1 MGLAAASPEEH
12 ISTCNPTANSPDTCC
27 AAVWGAALFVVTLSL
42 GESFWSPRW
51 YDYSMSLA
59 PYGREGI
66 FTALASAPLF
76 AAKLPTGVRSLRTFP
91 PLAEVLSH
99 QRTSLQPSSPWVGIC
114 CNLIPACLGAL
125 ASAAPF

>member
-1 MGLAAASPEEH
+1 MAGTLCIAKACAVQAAGEGS
-12 ISTCNPTANSPDTCC
+12 DRGWV

-59 PYGREGI
+59 PLGREGI

-76 AAKLPTGVRSLRTFP
+76 AAKLPTG
-91 PLAEVLSH
+91 A
-99 QRTSLQPSSPWVGIC
+99 
-114 CNLIPACLGAL
+114 
-125 ASAAPF
+125 

>member
-1 MGLAAASPEEH
+1 MWA
-12 ISTCNPTANSPDTCC
+12 
-27 AAVWGAALFVVTLSL
+27 AALFVVTLSL

-76 AAKLPTGVRSLRTFP
+76 AAKLPTG
-91 PLAEVLSH
+91 A
-99 QRTSLQPSSPWVGIC
+99 Q
-114 CNLIPACLGAL
+114 L
-125 ASAAPF
+125 ASLIDAVQGFSYLSQQP

>member
-1 MGLAAASPEEH
+1 MWA
-12 ISTCNPTANSPDTCC
+12 
-27 AAVWGAALFVVTLSL
+27 AALFVLTLSL

-76 AAKLPTGVRSLRTFP
+76 AAKLPTGENLCQLWVLWA
-91 PLAEVLSH
+91 PLWCTREACSAMLSK
-99 QRTSLQPSSPWVGIC
+99 TSLSEG
-114 CNLIPACLGAL
+114 
-125 ASAAPF
+125 

>member
-1 MGLAAASPEEH
+1 MTAPHDSGAKNCTACASSSGKLL
-12 ISTCNPTANSPDTCC
+12 IWVWKMLLRSPCC
-27 AAVWGAALFVVTLSL
+27 SAVWGAALFVVTLSL

-76 AAKLPTGVRSLRTFP
+76 AAKLPTG
-91 PLAEVLSH
+91 
-99 QRTSLQPSSPWVGIC
+99 
-114 CNLIPACLGAL
+114 
-125 ASAAPF
+125 ASWCPHTMSCRAYITNQLM